1 MRLDRLHIQNFR
13 CYEDATFDFQPGFN
27 LVVGVNGSGK
37 TSLLQAVAASF
48 VEFGG
53 AMQSGQS
60 FAINDDV
67 RFVVD
72 KFQGRTRYEKKFPIM
87 LAAKGDVLGAND
99 WTTISLVEDW
109 AAGTNH
115 NLKNAIDQFLTQSL
129 PDVKIYPDLPI
140 LAFYRADRRW
150 KNANVSAEFAAQQK
164 ISRFSSY
171 NNWFDAVADLKDF
184 ESWLIAKTLERMQTL
199 LDEGSTSSELDD
211 ELAWVNQAIRFALP
225 QANDLRYDLRMQSL
239 LVDMGDGQ
247 SIPFNQLSDGQRGM
261 VALFADIA
269 RRMCIL
275 NPHMGKDVLKN
286 TSGVVIIDEL
296 DIHLH
301 PAWQRNIVPALKEA
315 FPKVQFIAAS
325 HSPQIIGS
333 LKPEEVIVLNHGDA
347 SHPRVTYGLDS
358 SSVLEEVMGVTQREP
373 EIEKLLSE
381 LFSTLEDNDL
391 KKAKI
396 QLETLK
402 KKAPDL
408 PEFAGAEALMRRKE
422 ILGK

>member
-48 VEFGG
+48 EDFV
-53 AMQSGQS
+53 ATMAVYSGS
-60 FAINDDV
+60 LGENDA
-67 RFVVD
+67 RFVID
-72 KFQGRTRYEKKFPIM
+72 NYSGRIRFERQYPIVIE
-87 LAAKGDVLGAND
+87 ANGDVFGD
-99 WTTISLVEDW
+99 RSWS
-109 AAGTNH
+109 
-115 NLKNAIDQFLTQSL
+115 
-129 PDVKIYPDLPI
+129 KIKLRVDERAYPDSALVDAVMKSATGLNQSKNVDLPL
-140 LAFYRADRRW
+140 LAFYRSNRRW
-150 KNANVSAEFAAQQK
+150 STTNVSAEFSATQK
-164 ISRFSSY
+164 ISRLDGY
-171 NNWFDAVADLKDF
+171 KNWHDSASDVHDF
-184 ESWLIAKTLERMQTL
+184 ESWIIGKTLEQLQSVHR
-199 LDEGSTSSELDD
+199 SSSIMSIFDD
-211 ELAWVNQAIRFALP
+211 ELNWINDALKCALP
-225 QANDLRYDLRMQSL
+225 DSTGIYYDLPLRSI
-239 LVDMGDGQ
+239 LVNIEGKDPT
-247 SIPFNQLSDGQRGM
+247 PFNDLSDGQRGLI
-261 VALFADIA
+261 ALISDIA

-301 PAWQRNIVPALKEA
+301 PAWQRNIVPALKQA
-315 FPKVQFIAAS
+315 FPKIQFIAAS

-333 LKPEEVIVLNHGDA
+333 LQPEEVIVLHNGDP

-391 KKAKI
+391 KKAKA
-396 QLETLK
+396 QLKALRLR
-402 KKAPDL
+402 APDL
-408 PEFAGAEALMRRKE
+408 PEFAGAEALIRRKE

>member
-1 MRLDRLHIQNFR
+1 MRLDRLHIKNFR

-37 TSLLQAVAASF
+37 TSLLSAVA
-48 VEFGG
+48 
-53 AMQSGQS
+53 QS
-60 FAINDDV
+60 FNDIFGSVGHPMTLSDDEDV
-67 RFVVD
+67 RTVINHHENGNRFERVFPLVLEGHGEA
-72 KFQGRTRYEKKFPIM
+72 FQSSSWARAKHQPSHGSIPPIPVM
-87 LAAKGDVLGAND
+87 DINALSSSSALAG
-99 WTTISLVEDW
+99 
-109 AAGTNH
+109 
-115 NLKNAIDQFLTQSL
+115 
-129 PDVKIYPDLPI
+129 KIDLPLI
-140 LAFYRADRRW
+140 AFYRADRRW
-150 KNANVSAEFAAQQK
+150 TIANTSTEQAASLKLSRLDGYKNWSNAATNLQ
-164 ISRFSSY
+164 
-171 NNWFDAVADLKDF
+171 DF
-184 ESWLIAKTLERMQTL
+184 ESWLVKKTLEQLQKAFRSAKPLT
-199 LDEGSTSSELDD
+199 EFYD
-211 ELAWVNQAIRFALP
+211 ELSLINSALQVMLP
-225 QANDLRYDLRMQSL
+225 GSSGLYYDVELASL
-239 LVDMGDGQ
+239 IVDMGGNATFKF
-247 SIPFNQLSDGQRGM
+247 SNLSDGQRGM

-301 PAWQRNIVPALKEA
+301 PAWQRSIVPALRQA

-333 LKPEEVIVLNHGDA
+333 LKPEEVIVLHNGDPT
-347 SHPRVTYGLDS
+347 HPRVTYGLDS

-373 EIEKLLSE
+373 EIEDLLSE

-391 KKAKI
+391 EKAKS
-396 QLETLK
+396 QLEALK

-408 PEFAGAEALMRRKE
+408 PEFAGAEALIRRKE

>member
-37 TSLLQAVAASF
+37 TSLLNAVA
-48 VEFGG
+48 
-53 AMQSGQS
+53 QS
-60 FAINDDV
+60 FGEIFASAGHSMKISDDDDV
-67 RFVVD
+67 RTVINHHQNGTRFE
-72 KFQGRTRYEKKFPIM
+72 KTFPLTLECEGNAFQNLFWARTKRRLSGDEFAPIPVLNTKNFGPST
-87 LAAKGDVLGAND
+87 LAENTDIPL
-99 WTTISLVEDW
+99 I
-109 AAGTNH
+109 
-115 NLKNAIDQFLTQSL
+115 
-129 PDVKIYPDLPI
+129 
-140 LAFYRADRRW
+140 AFYRADRRW
-150 KNANVSAEFAAQQK
+150 TTSSASTEQAASLKLSRLDGYKNWSNAATNLQ
-164 ISRFSSY
+164 
-171 NNWFDAVADLKDF
+171 DF
-184 ESWLIAKTLERMQTL
+184 ESWLVKKTLEQLQKAFRSAKPVT
-199 LDEGSTSSELDD
+199 EFYD
-211 ELAWVNQAIRFALP
+211 ELSLVNSALQAMLP
-225 QANDLRYDLRMQSL
+225 GSSGLYYDVELASL
-239 LVDMGDGQ
+239 IVDMGGNAT
-247 SIPFNQLSDGQRGM
+247 SKFSNLSDGQRGM
-261 VALFADIA
+261 IALFADIA

-301 PAWQRNIVPALKEA
+301 PAWQRSIVPALRLA

-333 LKPEEVIVLNHGDA
+333 LKPEEVILLHNGDPT
-347 SHPRVTYGLDS
+347 HPRVTYGLDS

-373 EIEKLLSE
+373 EIEDLLSE

-391 KKAKI
+391 EKAKS
-396 QLETLK
+396 QLEALK

-408 PEFAGAEALMRRKE
+408 PEFAGAEALIRRKE

>member
-37 TSLLQAVAASF
+37 TSLLQAVAVSF
-48 VEFGG
+48 IEY
-53 AMQSGQS
+53 ANTIKLQ
-60 FAINDDV
+60 AIGLSQDDV
-67 RFVVD
+67 RFVIN
-72 KFQGRTRYEKKFPIM
+72 KFEGRSRFERSFPLL
-87 LAAKGDVLGAND
+87 LAAQGEILGVKKWETTQAGEHFPPLVNDALGLATDKELVTFDLGERVELPVL
-99 WTTISLVEDW
+99 V
-109 AAGTNH
+109 
-115 NLKNAIDQFLTQSL
+115 
-129 PDVKIYPDLPI
+129 
-140 LAFYRADRRW
+140 FYRSNRQW
-150 KNANVSAEFAAQQK
+150 KGENISAESAAQQK
-164 ISRFSSY
+164 ISRLDGY
-171 NNWFDAVADLKDF
+171 TNWFDAVTDLKDF
-184 ESWLIAKTLERMQTL
+184 ESWLIGKTLERMQNL
-199 LDEGSTSSELDD
+199 LDAKSALSTFDD
-211 ELAWVNQAIRFALP
+211 ELAWVNQAIEIALP
-225 QANDLRYDLRMQSL
+225 KTKDLRYDLRLQSL
-239 LVDMGDGQ
+239 LIDVEGEKT
-247 SIPFNQLSDGQRGM
+247 IPFNNLSDGQRGM

-301 PAWQRNIVPALKEA
+301 PAWQRSIVPALKKA

-333 LKPEEVIVLNHGDA
+333 LKPEEVIVLNNGDA

-358 SSVLEEVMGVTQREP
+358 SSVLEEVMDVAQREP

-391 KKAKI
+391 KKAKL
-396 QLETLK
+396 QLEALK
-402 KKAPDL
+402 KEAPDL
-408 PEFAGAEALMRRKE
+408 PEFAGAEALIRRKE

>member
-37 TSLLQAVAASF
+37 TSLLQAVAVSF
-48 VEFGG
+48 IEFGN
-53 AMQSGQS
+53 AMKPSETS
-60 FAINDDV
+60 LKNEDI
-67 RFVVD
+67 RFVID
-72 KFQGRTRYEKKFPIM
+72 RFDGRSRYERKFPLLVHGM
-87 LAAKGDVLGAND
+87 GDVFEATEWVMKRDG
-99 WTTISLVEDW
+99 E
-109 AAGTNH
+109 
-115 NLKNAIDQFLTQSL
+115 
-129 PDVKIYPDLPI
+129 DLPHLVDSI
-140 LAFYRADRRW
+140 FDSEKDKVVKKINLAIQVDLPVLAFYRSDRRW
-150 KNANVSAEFAAQQK
+150 QGAGVTAEFAAQHRV
-164 ISRFSSY
+164 SRFDGY
-171 NNWFDAVADLKDF
+171 INWFDAVADLRDF
-184 ESWLIAKTLERMQTL
+184 ESWLIGKTLERMQNL
-199 LDEGSTSSELDD
+199 LDAKPVSLDFED
-211 ELAWVNQAIRFALP
+211 ELAWVNSAIECAVPKAR
-225 QANDLRYDLRMQSL
+225 NLRYDLRLQSL
-239 LVDMGDGQ
+239 LIDIDDQ
-247 SIPFNQLSDGQRGM
+247 KTIPFNELSDGQRGM

-275 NPHMGKDVLKN
+275 NPHLGKDVLKN

-301 PAWQRNIVPALKEA
+301 PAWQRSIVPALKEA
-315 FPKVQFIAAS
+315 FPNVQFIAAS

-333 LKPEEVIVLNHGDA
+333 LKPEEVIVLNNGDA

-391 KKAKI
+391 KKAKV
-396 QLETLK
+396 QLEALK

>member
-37 TSLLQAVAASF
+37 TSLLQAVAVSF
-48 VEFGG
+48 IEY
-53 AMQSGQS
+53 ANTIKLQSIGL
-60 FAINDDV
+60 ALDDV
-67 RFVVD
+67 RFVINKFEGRSRFERQFPLLLEAQGEILGVKKWETTQASEYSPPLVTDELQFATD
-72 KFQGRTRYEKKFPIM
+72 KELVKFDLGERIELP
-87 LAAKGDVLGAND
+87 VL
-99 WTTISLVEDW
+99 V
-109 AAGTNH
+109 
-115 NLKNAIDQFLTQSL
+115 
-129 PDVKIYPDLPI
+129 
-140 LAFYRADRRW
+140 FYRSNRQW
-150 KNANVSAEFAAQQK
+150 KGANVSAELAAQQR
-164 ISRFSSY
+164 ISRLDGY
-171 NNWFDAVADLKDF
+171 TNWFDAVTDLKDF
-184 ESWLIAKTLERMQTL
+184 ESWLIGKTLERMQNL
-199 LDEGSTSSELDD
+199 LDAKAALAPFDD
-211 ELAWVNQAIRFALP
+211 ELAWVNQAIEIALP
-225 QANDLRYDLRMQSL
+225 KTKDLRYDLRLQSL
-239 LVDMGDGQ
+239 LIDVEGERT
-247 SIPFNQLSDGQRGM
+247 IPFNNLSDGQRGM

-301 PAWQRNIVPALKEA
+301 PAWQRNIVSALRKA

-333 LKPEEVIVLNHGDA
+333 LKPEEVIVLNNGDA

-358 SSVLEEVMGVTQREP
+358 SSVLEEVMDVAQREP
-373 EIEKLLSE
+373 EIETLLSE

-391 KKAKI
+391 KKAKS
-396 QLETLK
+396 QLEALK

-408 PEFAGAEALMRRKE
+408 PEFAGAEALIRRKE

>member
-13 CYEDATFDFQPGFN
+13 CYEDATFDFQPAFN

-37 TSLLQAVAASF
+37 TSLLQAVAVSF
-48 VEFGG
+48 IEY
-53 AMQSGQS
+53 ANTIKQQSIGL
-60 FAINDDV
+60 AIDDV
-67 RFVVD
+67 QFVINKFEGRNRFE
-72 KFQGRTRYEKKFPIM
+72 RKFP
-87 LAAKGDVLGAND
+87 LLLEGQGEVLGVKKWKTTQAGENFPPLVND
-99 WTTISLVEDW
+99 ELGFATDKELVKFDLGE
-109 AAGTNH
+109 
-115 NLKNAIDQFLTQSL
+115 
-129 PDVKIYPDLPI
+129 KIDLPV
-140 LAFYRADRRW
+140 LAFYRANRQW
-150 KNANVSAEFAAQQK
+150 KGANISAESAAQQK
-164 ISRFSSY
+164 ISRLDGY
-171 NNWFDAVADLKDF
+171 TNWFDAVTDLKDF
-184 ESWLIAKTLERMQTL
+184 ESWLIGKTLERMQNV
-199 LDEGSTSSELDD
+199 LDAKSALSKFDD
-211 ELAWVNQAIRFALP
+211 ELAWVNQAIEIALP
-225 QANDLRYDLRMQSL
+225 KAKDLRYDLRLQSL
-239 LVDMGDGQ
+239 LIDVEGEKT
-247 SIPFNQLSDGQRGM
+247 IPFNNLSDGQRGM

-301 PAWQRNIVPALKEA
+301 PAWQRSIVLALKKA

-333 LKPEEVIVLNHGDA
+333 LKPEEVIVLNNGDG

-358 SSVLEEVMGVTQREP
+358 SSVLEVVMDVAQREP

-391 KKAKI
+391 KKARS
-396 QLETLK
+396 QLEALK

-408 PEFAGAEALMRRKE
+408 PEFAGAEALIRRKE

>member
-37 TSLLQAVAASF
+37 TSLLQAVAVSF
-48 VEFGG
+48 IEFGN
-53 AMQSGQS
+53 AMKPGETSLKNED
-60 FAINDDV
+60 I
-67 RFVVD
+67 RFVID
-72 KFQGRTRYEKKFPIM
+72 RFDGRSRYERKFPLLVHGIGNVFDATEWVM
-87 LAAKGDVLGAND
+87 KRDAEELPHLVDTVFDCEIDKVIKKINLAIEV
-99 WTTISLVEDW
+99 
-109 AAGTNH
+109 
-115 NLKNAIDQFLTQSL
+115 
-129 PDVKIYPDLPI
+129 DLPA
-140 LAFYRADRRW
+140 LAFYRSNRRW
-150 KNANVSAEFAAQQK
+150 QGAGVSAEFAAQHRV
-164 ISRFSSY
+164 SRFDGY
-171 NNWFDAVADLKDF
+171 LNWFDAVADLRDF
-184 ESWLIAKTLERMQTL
+184 ESWLIGKTLERMQNL
-199 LDEGSTSSELDD
+199 LDAKPVSLDFDD
-211 ELAWVNQAIRFALP
+211 ELAWVNSAVECAVPKAR
-225 QANDLRYDLRMQSL
+225 NLRYDLRLQSL
-239 LVDMGDGQ
+239 LIDIDGKKT
-247 SIPFNQLSDGQRGM
+247 IPFNELSDGQRGM

-301 PAWQRNIVPALKEA
+301 PAWQRDIVPALKEA

-333 LKPEEVIVLNHGDA
+333 LKPEEVIVLNNGDA

-373 EIEKLLSE
+373 EIERLLSE

-391 KKAKI
+391 KKAKV
-396 QLETLK
+396 QLEALK

-408 PEFAGAEALMRRKE
+408 PEFAGAEALIRRKE

>member
-1 MRLDRLHIQNFR
+1 MRLDRLHIKNFR

-48 VEFGG
+48 EDFPTCMAFYTDSLRDSDARFVIDTYDGR
-53 AMQSGQS
+53 
-60 FAINDDV
+60 V
-67 RFVVD
+67 RFERRYPVLLEANGHIFDCRAWSKIKRRADEITHPDSNLVNTVRGYVD
-72 KFQGRTRYEKKFPIM
+72 GLNR
-87 LAAKGDVLGAND
+87 D
-99 WTTISLVEDW
+99 
-109 AAGTNH
+109 
-115 NLKNAIDQFLTQSL
+115 KN
-129 PDVKIYPDLPI
+129 PDLP
-140 LAFYRADRRW
+140 LLTFYRGNRRW
-150 KNANVSAEFAAQQK
+150 AVSDVSAEYSATQQ
-164 ISRFSSY
+164 ISRFDGY
-171 NNWFDAVADLKDF
+171 KNWNDSAADIRDF
-184 ESWLIAKTLERMQTL
+184 ESWVIGKTLEQLQTIHR
-199 LDEGSTSSELDD
+199 SSGVMSIFDD
-211 ELAWVNQAIRFALP
+211 ELTWINTAIKYALP
-225 QANDLRYDLRMQSL
+225 DSTGLYYDLPLRSI
-239 LVDMGDGQ
+239 LVNFGND
-247 SIPFNQLSDGQRGM
+247 SVIPFNELSDGQRGLI
-261 VALFADIA
+261 ALIADIA

-301 PAWQRNIVPALKEA
+301 PAWQRSIVPALRQA

-333 LKPEEVIVLNHGDA
+333 LKPEEVIVLHNGDPT
-347 SHPRVTYGLDS
+347 HPRVTYGLDS

-373 EIEKLLSE
+373 EIEDLLSE

-391 KKAKI
+391 EKAKS
-396 QLETLK
+396 QLEALK

-408 PEFAGAEALMRRKE
+408 PEFAGAEALIRRKE

>member
-37 TSLLQAVAASF
+37 TSLLQAVAVSF
-48 VEFGG
+48 IEFGN
-53 AMQSGQS
+53 AMKPSQTSLKNED
-60 FAINDDV
+60 I
-67 RFVVD
+67 RFVID
-72 KFQGRTRYEKKFPIM
+72 RFDGRSRYERKFPLLVHGM
-87 LAAKGDVLGAND
+87 GDVFEATEWVMKRDGEALPH
-99 WTTISLVEDW
+99 LVDSIFDAEKDKVLQKI
-109 AAGTNH
+109 
-115 NLKNAIDQFLTQSL
+115 NLAIQ
-129 PDVKIYPDLPI
+129 VDLPV
-140 LAFYRADRRW
+140 LAFYRSDRRW
-150 KNANVSAEFAAQQK
+150 QGAGVTAEFAAQHRV
-164 ISRFSSY
+164 SRFDGY
-171 NNWFDAVADLKDF
+171 INWFDAVADLRDF
-184 ESWLIAKTLERMQTL
+184 ESWLIGKTLERMQNL
-199 LDEGSTSSELDD
+199 LDTKPVSLDFED
-211 ELAWVNQAIRFALP
+211 ELAWVNSAIEIAVPKAR
-225 QANDLRYDLRMQSL
+225 NLRYDLRLQSL
-239 LVDMGDGQ
+239 LIDIDDQ
-247 SIPFNQLSDGQRGM
+247 KTIPFNELSDGQRGM

-333 LKPEEVIVLNHGDA
+333 LKPEEVIVLNNGDA

>member
-48 VEFGG
+48 EDFMATMAVY
-53 AMQSGQS
+53 SGS
-60 FAINDDV
+60 LNENDA
-67 RFVVD
+67 RFVID
-72 KFQGRTRYEKKFPIM
+72 NYSGRIRFERQYPIVIE
-87 LAAKGDVLGAND
+87 ANGDVFGD
-99 WTTISLVEDW
+99 RSW
-109 AAGTNH
+109 
-115 NLKNAIDQFLTQSL
+115 LKIKLRVDEVA
-129 PDVKIYPDLPI
+129 YPDSALVSAVMESATGLSQSKSIDLPL
-140 LAFYRADRRW
+140 LAFYRSNRRW
-150 KNANVSAEFAAQQK
+150 STTNVSAEFSATQK
-164 ISRFSSY
+164 LSRLDGY
-171 NNWFDAVADLKDF
+171 KNWHDSASDVQDF
-184 ESWLIAKTLERMQTL
+184 ESWIIGKTLEQLQSVHR
-199 LDEGSTSSELDD
+199 SSSIMSIFDD
-211 ELAWVNQAIRFALP
+211 ELSWINDALKCALP
-225 QANDLRYDLRMQSL
+225 DSTGIYYDLPLRSI
-239 LVDMGDGQ
+239 LVNIEGKTPT
-247 SIPFNQLSDGQRGM
+247 PFSDLSDGQRGLI
-261 VALFADIA
+261 ALISDIA

-301 PAWQRNIVPALKEA
+301 PAWQRNIVPALKQA

-333 LKPEEVIVLNHGDA
+333 LQPEEVIILHNGDP

-391 KKAKI
+391 KKAKA
-396 QLETLK
+396 QLKALK
-402 KKAPDL
+402 LRAPDL
-408 PEFAGAEALMRRKE
+408 PEFAGAEALIRRKE

>member
-13 CYEDATFDFQPGFN
+13 CYEDATFNFQPEFN

-48 VEFGG
+48 HEFGT
-53 AMQSGQS
+53 AMSLGS
-60 FAINDDV
+60 LRIGDDNV
-67 RFVVD
+67 RFVID
-72 KFQGRTRYEKKFPIM
+72 RFEGRSRFERKFPHVIEAQGF
-87 LAAKGDVLGAND
+87 LVGSTD
-99 WTTISLVEDW
+99 WKMVRHVAESP
-109 AAGTNH
+109 H
-115 NLKNAIDQFLTQSL
+115 LTDTSVADGVFELNNKLNRQERT
-129 PDVKIYPDLPI
+129 DLPV
-140 LAFYRADRRW
+140 LAFYRSNRRW
-150 KNANVSAEFAAQQK
+150 KGIGVSAESAVQQK
-164 ISRFSSY
+164 LSRY
-171 NNWFDAVADLKDF
+171 DGYTNWLDAVTDLQDF
-184 ESWLIAKTLERMQTL
+184 ETWLIGRTLERMQNL
-199 LDEGSTSSELDD
+199 LDSKSAPAVFDD
-211 ELAWVNQAIRFALP
+211 ELEVVNSAIRVALP
-225 QANDLRYDLRMQSL
+225 DARDLRYDLRLQSL
-239 LVDMGDGQ
+239 LVDLHDDR
-247 SIPFNQLSDGQRGM
+247 ILPFNELSDGQRGM

-275 NPHMGKDVLKN
+275 NPHMGKDVLRN

-301 PAWQRNIVPALKEA
+301 PAWQRSIVSALRQA

-333 LKPEEVIVLNHGDA
+333 LKPEEVIVLHNGDP

-373 EIEKLLSE
+373 EIEDLLSE

-391 KKAKI
+391 EKAKS
-396 QLETLK
+396 QLEDLK

-408 PEFAGAEALMRRKE
+408 PEFAGAEALIRRKE